1 MEVASVMKTL
11 IVSGLM
17 AVIAAS
23 TAACGRMA
31 DLEAPPAKQTERSQR
46 SGQGPAPTDPATVY
60 RRPMEQPIDGA
71 GSNPY
76 SGSGAYPDP
85 R

>member
-1 MEVASVMKTL
+1 MTKLTALGLVAL
-11 IVSGLM
+11 
-17 AVIAAS
+17 IAAS

-31 DLEAPPAKQTERSQR
+31 DLEAPPARQTERSQR
-46 SGQGPAPTDPATVY
+46 SGDGPAPTDPATVY

-76 SGSGAYPDP
+76 SGGGAYPDP